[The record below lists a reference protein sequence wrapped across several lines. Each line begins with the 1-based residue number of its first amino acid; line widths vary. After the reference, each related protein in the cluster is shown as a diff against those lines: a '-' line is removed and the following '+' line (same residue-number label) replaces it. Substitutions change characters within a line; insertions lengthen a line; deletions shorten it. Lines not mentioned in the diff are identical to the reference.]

1 MESYTLIVVGD
12 ERAPMRRFQVP
23 RTRVR
28 RAIWS
33 AVALVAALLI
43 TGAHYAY
50 TLKENRALA
59 NFRVE
64 ATAQRVEIDGFLV
77 TLAQLEQE
85 LAAVRELERK
95 VRIIANLPGAAA
107 SGGVEVTERA
117 IPTHGRP
124 ADDETLLRPAGVPSL
139 PPAAD
144 AAPPQQPLS
153 QTQTQDARS
162 DRPDLSGVERLKHM
176 DANALE
182 LDSGASEQTLTLTD
196 LLRQLEKK
204 HNRLV
209 SMPSVW
215 PTRGWLTSRFG
226 KRISPFT
233 GRAHKHSGIDIA
245 AETGTPVVAPGHA
258 RVSFVGRRGPLGQSV
273 VLDHGFGVRTVYG
286 HNSAIH
292 VKIGDEV
299 DRGQLLA
306 SVGSTGRST
315 GPHLHYTVE
324 VNGKAHD
331 PLDYIFD

>member
-12 ERAPMRRFQVP
+12 ERAPMRRFQLP
-23 RTRVR
+23 RTRVL
-28 RAIWS
+28 RAVWS
-33 AVALVAALLI
+33 AAAFVVALLI
-43 TGAHYAY
+43 GSAHYVY
-50 TLKENRALA
+50 TLRENRALA
-59 NFRVE
+59 DFRVE
-64 ATAQRVEIDGFLV
+64 ANAQRVQIEGFQK
-77 TLAQLEQE
+77 TLAQLEHE
-85 LAAVRELERK
+85 LAQVRELERK

-107 SGGVEVTERA
+107 SGGVDVTERA
-117 IPTHGRP
+117 IPTHGRQL
-124 ADDETLLRPAGVPSL
+124 DDETLVRPAGVPGL
-139 PPAAD
+139 PPAPNAVE
-144 AAPPQQPLS
+144 AQPPLS
-153 QTQTQDARS
+153 RRRDAGLEQ
-162 DRPDLSGVERLKHM
+162 PDLSGVEWLRQL
-176 DANALE
+176 DASAIVLGG
-182 LDSGASEQTLTLTD
+182 GASNQTLRLTD
-196 LLRQLEKK
+196 LLGQLEEK

-233 GRAHKHSGIDIA
+233 GRAQKHSGIDIA
-245 AETGTPVVAPGHA
+245 AETGTPVIAPGHG

-273 VLDHGFGVRTVYG
+273 VLDHGYGVRTVYG

-299 DRGQLLA
+299 ERGQLLA

-324 VNGKAHD
+324 LNGKSQD